1 MIEKKDSQESHS
13 IYNRKTRLKR
23 GNEMNFEQRFT
34 QQQKQVQ
41 KLAMTQQLQ
50 QSIQM
55 LQFNVEELTSF
66 LEQRAL
72 ENPLIEVS
80 VDRDDAA
87 DLDLYKSKPSSIS
100 RDDDQENNYMNQVPD
115 NKISLFEYLLEQVH
129 MMRETYLRE
138 LMLFLLEYIDKN
150 GYLNISLEEAGKITS
165 ATEIQLLDALTLLQQ
180 LDPAGVG
187 ARDLR
192 ECLMLQVERDDLA
205 PNMAYLILEE
215 RFEEFAEKKW
225 KSIAKD
231 FDISLSDIQEVWD
244 FVQTLTPAPGAIYEG
259 APEQYIKPDI
269 VVRIENEKLK
279 VLSAKTGLPVI
290 HFQNDY
296 YQEMQQFKEKD
307 VQKFMKDKFSEYE
320 WLKRSVAQRGETIV
334 KVGTAIVSAQQDFF
348 LKANHPIKPL
358 TLKEIAEELSIHES
372 TVSRSVN
379 GKYLETSFGI
389 FELKTF
395 FTSALTS
402 SHNED
407 GEDASGADVKRKLA
421 EFVKNEDKAKP
432 LSDQK
437 IVVMLADEG
446 IEVSRRTIAKYRDAL
461 NIPSST
467 KRKRF

>member
-1 MIEKKDSQESHS
+1 
-13 IYNRKTRLKR
+13 
-23 GNEMNFEQRFT
+23 MNFEQRFT

-80 VDRDDAA
+80 VDRDDTA
-87 DLDLYKSKPSSIS
+87 DLDLYRSKPSSIS

-150 GYLNISLEEAGKITS
+150 GYLNITLEEAGAITN

-225 KSIAKD
+225 KKIAKD
-231 FDISLSDIQEVWD
+231 FDITLSEIQEVWD

-259 APEQYIKPDI
+259 MPEQYIKPDI
-269 VVRIENEKLK
+269 VVRVEENKLK
-279 VLSAKTGLPVI
+279 VLSAKTGLPVL

-307 VQKFMKDKFSEYE
+307 VQKFMKEKFSEYE

-334 KVGTAIVSAQQDFF
+334 KVGTAIVSAQKDFF
-348 LKANHPIKPL
+348 LKPNHPIKPL
-358 TLKEIAEELSIHES
+358 TLKEIAEELLIHES

-395 FTSALTS
+395 FTSALVS
-402 SHNED
+402 SNNES
-407 GEDASGADVKRKLA
+407 GEDASGADVKRKLTD
-421 EFVKNEDKAKP
+421 FVKNEDKAKP

-437 IVVMLADEG
+437 IVEMLAEEG